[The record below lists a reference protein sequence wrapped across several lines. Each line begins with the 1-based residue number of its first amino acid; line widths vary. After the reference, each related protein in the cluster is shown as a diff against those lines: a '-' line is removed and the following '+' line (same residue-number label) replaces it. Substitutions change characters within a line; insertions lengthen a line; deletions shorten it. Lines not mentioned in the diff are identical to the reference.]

1 MNYLFEKSLKLMRK
15 KIYPLFFKPASLPAI
30 DYEKDPKKIQQMI
43 FSLLQSSQPCM
54 IARFG
59 STELLA
65 VTNYLGIKN
74 NPHSP
79 LKYIKGEIGEW
90 WWNKNGVRQLRD
102 NAGFFPITEP
112 NIGRFCELMIK
123 DARQVDM
130 LGCWLPE
137 EYHLRHELAN
147 ATRVKLSCLEPPYLY
162 DDPSIPSWASALRG
176 KKVLVI
182 HPFAETIRRQYEKRE
197 HLFKRKDILPDFD
210 LITIKAVQSLGGD
223 SDFKNWFDALAWME
237 NQMDHTNYDICIIGC
252 GAYGFPLAA
261 HAKRTGHHAIHLGG
275 ATQLLFGIK
284 GKRWDLRPE
293 FRQMYNEYWVRPSQD
308 EKPKIASRVE
318 DACYW

>member
-15 KIYPLFFKPASLPAI
+15 KIYPLFFTPASLPAI
-30 DYEKDPKKIQQMI
+30 DYEKDQKKIQQMMI
-43 FSLLQSSQPCM
+43 HLLQSSQPCM

-65 VTNYLGIKN
+65 ITNYLGIKN

-79 LKYIKGEIGEW
+79 LKYIKGEIAEW
-90 WWNKNGVRQLRD
+90 WWNKSAVRALRD
-102 NAGFFPITEP
+102 NSGFFPLTES
-112 NIGRFCELMIK
+112 NVGQFCEMMIK
-123 DARQVDM
+123 DAKQVDM

-147 ATRVKLSCLEPPYLY
+147 ATRVKLSCLEPPYLH
-162 DDPSIPSWASALRG
+162 DDTSIPSWTSALKG

-182 HPFAETIRRQYEKRE
+182 HPFARTISSQYEKRE

-210 LITIKAVQSLGGD
+210 LRIIKAVQSLGGD
-223 SDFKNWFDALAWME
+223 SGFKNWFDALAWME
-237 NQMDHTNYDICIIGC
+237 DQMDHTNYDTCIIGC

-261 HAKRTGHHAIHLGG
+261 HAKQTGHHAIHLGG